1 MEGGVLL
8 RSRRT
13 IFYRRD
19 DKAVVSGELVLQKN
33 PAAVVAA
40 ADQRRNM
47 ARRRRSTPRRT
58 RRSRIKALRT
68 WHRCCWTW
76 DLGLLLLDLGT
87 GIAAALCLLGTPG
100 SGIAAGNKDQGSL
113 LEARTWERLGPGRME
128 EKQGQG
134 GGLVNGRAMASRME
148 EDDGDTDSN

>member
-1 MEGGVLL
+1 CCCCC
-8 RSRRT
+8 R
-13 IFYRRD
+13 
-19 DKAVVSGELVLQKN
+19 
-33 PAAVVAA
+33 
-40 ADQRRNM
+40 RRNM

-128 EKQGQG
+128 EKQGQAEEKQ
-134 GGLVNGRAMASRME
+134 GRASGRWPGERAGYGLA
-148 EDDGDTDSN
+148 DGGRRWGYRFKLGATM